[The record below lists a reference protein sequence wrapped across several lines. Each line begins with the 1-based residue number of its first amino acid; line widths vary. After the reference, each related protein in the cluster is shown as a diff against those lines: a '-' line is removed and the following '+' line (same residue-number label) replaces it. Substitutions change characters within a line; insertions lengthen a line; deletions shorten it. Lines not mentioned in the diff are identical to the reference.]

1 MKPLFPP
8 YLTGCPS
15 RLDNRTA
22 FNVILWL
29 MRSNADWCDLHERYG
44 HWKTVN
50 EGFRTYVTS
59 GLFENV
65 FPELIVDPDIENLNL
80 DLTVIHIHQKTA
92 KLPRL
97 T

>member
-1 MKPLFPP
+1 
-8 YLTGCPS
+8 
-15 RLDNRTA
+15 
-22 FNVILWL
+22 

-44 HWKTVN
+44 HWKAVH
-50 EGFRTYVTS
+50 EGFRNYVAS

-80 DLTVIHIHQKTA
+80 DLTVIYIHQKTA

-97 T
+97 TQSLTS